1 MLGER
6 NFLKMTNTLIEIY
19 SGSPWQVGMV
29 RSLLEDAGINTYM
42 QDVIMGTMNTWWTA
56 PGGAG
61 AIKLMISENDFE
73 QARRIVEKYEENQKA
88 DNKD

>member
-1 MLGER
+1 MKEK
-6 NFLKMTNTLIEIY
+6 FKIMTNTLIEIY

-42 QDVIMGTMNTWWTA
+42 QDVIMGTMNPWWTA

-73 QARRIVEKYEENQKA
+73 QARSIVEKYEENQKA
-88 DNKD
+88 KKN

>member
-1 MLGER
+1 
-6 NFLKMTNTLIEIY
+6 MTNTLIEIY

-42 QDVIMGTMNTWWTA
+42 QDVIMGTMNPWWTA

-88 DNKD
+88 D